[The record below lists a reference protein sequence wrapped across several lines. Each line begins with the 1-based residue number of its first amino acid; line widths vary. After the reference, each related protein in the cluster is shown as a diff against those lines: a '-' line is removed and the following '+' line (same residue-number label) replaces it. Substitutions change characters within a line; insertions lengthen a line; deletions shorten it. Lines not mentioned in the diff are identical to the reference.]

1 MNQKV
6 LIDINTASQEEL
18 AAVKGIGSS
27 LAKRIID
34 HRPYTELDDLT
45 KVPGIGANSLE
56 RIKPQLMVQSSEMP
70 SDFQTFVESI
80 REETKAPIT
89 DLDEESELDSEK
101 EELDVEGF
109 ITTSDE
115 EVENIDEAIEEGRF
129 ESDDLS
135 FNEVYNDEVESENL
149 HFDEVGEE
157 EVEPVN
163 LRFDDGVEEEVEPDN
178 LRFDEVVE
186 DEVEPDNLHFDEV
199 NEDEVEPEILD
210 ADVRV
215 LEEQATMEEQPIFGE
230 PIKSTVE
237 DPLPSENWITRS
249 QLIWSLVGTAIF
261 SIILTALITLGILSA
276 TNGGLRYATVNDA
289 SRLENQINLLEDLTT
304 TMKTDIQGIKSRVD
318 ALETV
323 AGRVTILENRAD
335 EVDGEIDVIQT
346 SIEKMN
352 DTITT
357 MQEEIKIL
365 QAAAEKS
372 IEFRSGLLQLL
383 MDIDG
388 TTEEGN

>member
-1 MNQKV
+1 MNQKE
-6 LIDINTASQEEL
+6 LIDINTASEEEM

-34 HRPYTELDDLT
+34 HRPYTKLDDLS

-70 SDFQTFVESI
+70 SEFQTFVESI
-80 REETKAPIT
+80 REETKAPII
-89 DLDEESELDSEK
+89 DLDEESEMDSEK

-109 ITTSDE
+109 EATIDE
-115 EVENIDEAIEEGRF
+115 EVENIEEAIEEGRF

-135 FNEVYNDEVESENL
+135 FNEVYNGDVEPENL
-149 HFDEVGEE
+149 HFDEVGED

-163 LRFDDGVEEEVEPDN
+163 LRFDNGVEDEVEPDN
-178 LRFDEVVE
+178 LRFDDSV
-186 DEVEPDNLHFDEV
+186 
-199 NEDEVEPEILD
+199 EDEVEPEILD

-215 LEEQATMEEQPIFGE
+215 IEEQATMEEQPIYDE
-230 PIKSTVE
+230 PLKSKVDE
-237 DPLPSENWITRS
+237 LSPSENWITRS
-249 QLIWSLVGTAIF
+249 QLIWSLVGTAVF

-289 SRLENQINLLEDLTT
+289 SRLENQINLLNDLTT

-335 EVDGEIDVIQT
+335 VVDGEIDIIQT

-383 MDIDG
+383 LDIDG
-388 TTEEGN
+388 TTEEGK